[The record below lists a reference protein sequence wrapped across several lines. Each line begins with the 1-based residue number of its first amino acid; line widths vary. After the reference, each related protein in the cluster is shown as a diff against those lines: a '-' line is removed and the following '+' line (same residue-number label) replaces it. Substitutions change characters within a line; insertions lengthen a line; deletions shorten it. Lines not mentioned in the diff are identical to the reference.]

1 MLSDMSGISME
12 SEYELIHTMKELAAM
27 KEKYVKVKDALD
39 AVNSSGYGVVVP
51 ELSQI
56 QLEEP
61 AVIRQGNKR
70 LDHLYWR
77 KRCKRREHLGDEYF
91 REIH

>member
-1 MLSDMSGISME
+1 MEPFQIRLQIDDKYYYKMLSDMSGIPME

-51 ELSQI
+51 ELPRFSW
-56 QLEEP
+56 
-61 AVIRQGNKR
+61 KSR
-70 LDHLYWR
+70 L
-77 KRCKRREHLGDEYF
+77 
-91 REIH
+91 